1 VSPTTPPPTPS
12 PTTSAPVSPTTP
24 PPTPSPTTSAPV
36 SPPTPP
42 PTPAPTTSNG
52 TNVDPWLISSAEVK
66 FQSPHISVSYD
77 INSGPQDFDV
87 YMYERDCSTNLND
100 GDVVSVVDSSLLLD
114 PADSISYDI
123 LVDGNKLSTSSVVF
137 FDDATNSSGTIEFC
151 SKMVTKTSGDL
162 EVASKKVKVTASFD
176 MSNVTFSVSQVSIV
190 DSNPEAISLDVTFSI
205 SACAC
210 DQNFVCNTSPVT
222 YTGGST
228 APELRICL
236 TPSSSTL
243 AIKNFNLELSN
254 SGGTEDSVEY
264 GVAGPD
270 PNDVTFILDDGNE
283 KIVVTRIIEKFFD
296 GSNSLSVSGSCLLE
310 SHSAKTALEVEIVP
324 YELDILIDGN
334 AGAND
339 LGEKTSGCLQKLLA
353 NFF

>member
-1 VSPTTPPPTPS
+1 
-12 PTTSAPVSPTTP
+12 
-24 PPTPSPTTSAPV
+24 
-36 SPPTPP
+36 
-42 PTPAPTTSNG
+42 
-52 TNVDPWLISSAEVK
+52 
-66 FQSPHISVSYD
+66 
-77 INSGPQDFDV
+77 
-87 YMYERDCSTNLND
+87 MYERDCSTNLND

-137 FDDATNSSGTIEFC
+137 FDTNSSGTIEFC

-236 TPSSSTL
+236 TPSSSAL

-310 SHSAKTALEVEIVP
+310 SHSAKTAFEAEIVP

-334 AGAND
+334 AEAND